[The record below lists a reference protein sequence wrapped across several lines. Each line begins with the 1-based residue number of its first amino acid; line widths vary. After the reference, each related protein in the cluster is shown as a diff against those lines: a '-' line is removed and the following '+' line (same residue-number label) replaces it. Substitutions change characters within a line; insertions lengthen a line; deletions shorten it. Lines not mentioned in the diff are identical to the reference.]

1 MRGVL
6 SALLLIVLSAT
17 AVAQVKNPVKWAF
30 SVKKV
35 SGGVFQIHMN
45 ATIEQGWHIY
55 SQSTP
60 EGGPIPTAFTFSKN
74 PLVTV
79 SGKVKE
85 IGKVEKH
92 FEPLFKV
99 DVIQFSDKVEF
110 VQLVK
115 VKKGVKTSV
124 NGLVEYMSCNDKECL
139 PPKEEKFSLS
149 LQ

>member
-1 MRGVL
+1 MRVVFIGLLMSVL
-6 SALLLIVLSAT
+6 SIGAG
-17 AVAQVKNPVKWAF
+17 AQVKDPVKWLF
-30 SVKKV
+30 SVQKL
-35 SGGVFQIHMN
+35 SDGVFEIHMQ

-55 SQSTP
+55 SQSTAA
-60 EGGPIPTAFTFSKN
+60 GGPIPTAFTFVKN

-79 SGKVKE
+79 SGKPKE

-115 VKKGVKTSV
+115 VRKGVKTSL

-139 PPKEEKFSLS
+139 PPKEEKFALS